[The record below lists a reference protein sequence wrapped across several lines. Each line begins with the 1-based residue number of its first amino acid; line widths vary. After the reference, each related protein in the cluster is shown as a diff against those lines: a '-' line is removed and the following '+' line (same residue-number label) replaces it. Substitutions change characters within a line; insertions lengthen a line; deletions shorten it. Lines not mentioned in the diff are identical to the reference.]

1 MTSIARPSSAP
12 QPFESTICGGI
23 VGPALCFAA
32 IGVELMVLVAWL
44 PDTLGVWF
52 RPDKNGYG
60 DFLVF
65 YRNAS
70 GFYLNG
76 FYSPGLAVLMH
87 PLTYL
92 SMRPAF
98 GVYFGINVAALA
110 GVAYLAQRSVESAAG
125 EGRRRAGRVRAA
137 ADALGAARR
146 ALHGD
151 SRVRGAGR
159 TAAERPQARSPPASA
174 SPCWR

>member
-1 MTSIARPSSAP
+1 VTSIPIAFPRRTELRV
-12 QPFESTICGGI
+12 ESLRRLA
-23 VGPALCFAA
+23 VPALLFAA

-60 DFLVF
+60 DFPIF

-92 SMRPAF
+92 SMRVAF
-98 GVYFGINVAALA
+98 AERTGSRSTAKHTALQYNIT
-110 GVAYLAQRSVESAAG
+110 GVA
-125 EGRRRAGRVRAA
+125 
-137 ADALGAARR
+137 
-146 ALHGD
+146 
-151 SRVRGAGR
+151 
-159 TAAERPQARSPPASA
+159 
-174 SPCWR
+174 